1 MQTDYDIAI
10 IGGGL
15 VGAAL
20 ACALGDSTLRI
31 GVIESQPAAPMSPGK
46 GEVERGRERISTAVD
61 KYDVRVSAITLASRA
76 LFENIGVW
84 KIMPAQHIS
93 PLREMHVWDAQGP
106 GMIHFDAADLG
117 EPELGYIIENR
128 VLLAAMLERMAQFAN
143 VNFLCPAEVASL
155 RREPGAVV
163 IELQDGGE
171 RRAGLVVGADGAHSV
186 IRKWTGIRN
195 HGWSYDQRAIVA
207 TVTTALPHNATAWQV
222 FLPTGPL
229 AFLPLVGGASSI
241 VWSCDSE
248 HAAMLL
254 ELDDGRFIGE
264 LHAAFGDRLGAIESI
279 GRRLDYPL
287 ALAHADLYI
296 DERIVLIGDAAHR
309 VHPLAG
315 QGVNLGLLDAA
326 TLTQV
331 VLDAVA
337 NKKDIGTRAVLRRYE
352 RWRKGDNLAMLAVTD
367 VFKRGFGS
375 QRRPL
380 VALRNAGLNIVD
392 RLGPLKTLLMRYAV
406 GLEGDLPMLARSKQR

>member
-46 GEVERGRERISTAVD
+46 GEVEQGRERISTAVD

-106 GMIHFDAADLG
+106 GMIHFNAADLG

-128 VLLAAMLERMAQFAN
+128 VLLAAMLERMAQFDN

-186 IRKWTGIRN
+186 IRQWTGIRN
-195 HGWSYDQRAIVA
+195 HGWSYDQTAIVA

-229 AFLPLVGGASSI
+229 AFLLSI
-241 VWSCDSE
+241 
-248 HAAMLL
+248 
-254 ELDDGRFIGE
+254 
-264 LHAAFGDRLGAIESI
+264 
-279 GRRLDYPL
+279 
-287 ALAHADLYI
+287 
-296 DERIVLIGDAAHR
+296 
-309 VHPLAG
+309 
-315 QGVNLGLLDAA
+315 
-326 TLTQV
+326 
-331 VLDAVA
+331 
-337 NKKDIGTRAVLRRYE
+337 LR
-352 RWRKGDNLAMLAVTD
+352 
-367 VFKRGFGS
+367 VFK
-375 QRRPL
+375 
-380 VALRNAGLNIVD
+380 
-392 RLGPLKTLLMRYAV
+392 V
-406 GLEGDLPMLARSKQR
+406 GT

>member
-31 GVIESQPAAPMSPGK
+31 GVVESQPVVPTRPGK
-46 GEVERGRERISTAVD
+46 GEVEHGRERIPRPVD
-61 KYDVRVSAITLASRA
+61 EYDMRVSAITLASRA
-76 LFENIGVW
+76 IFENIGVW
-84 KIMPAQHIS
+84 KIIPAHHIS

-106 GMIHFDAADLG
+106 GVIHFDAADLG

-143 VNFLCPAEVASL
+143 VNFLCPAEVVSL
-155 RREPGAVV
+155 RTEPGAVV
-163 IELQDGGE
+163 IGLQGGGE
-171 RRAGLVVGADGAHSV
+171 RRAGLVVGADGAHSA
-186 IRKWTGIRN
+186 IRESAGIRN
-195 HGWSYDQRAIVA
+195 HGWSYDQTAIVA
-207 TVTTALPHNATAWQV
+207 TVITALPHNATAWQV

-229 AFLPLVGGASSI
+229 AFLPLVAGASSI

-254 ELDDGRFIGE
+254 ALNDGRFIGE
-264 LHAAFGDRLGAIESI
+264 LHAAFGDRLGAIKSI
-279 GRRLDYPL
+279 SRRLDYPL
-287 ALAHADLYI
+287 SLAHADHYI
-296 DERIVLIGDAAHR
+296 GERMVLVGDAAHR

-326 TLTQV
+326 TLAQV
-331 VLDAVA
+331 VLDAMTS
-337 NKKDIGTRAVLRRYE
+337 KRDIGMRAVLRRYE
-352 RWRKGDNLAMLAVTD
+352 RWRKGNNLAMLAVTD
-367 VFKRGFGS
+367 AFKRGFGS
-375 QRRPL
+375 QRWPL
-380 VALRNAGLNIVD
+380 VQIRSAGLNIAD
-392 RLGPLKTLLMRYAV
+392 RLGPLKIKLMRHAV
-406 GLEGDLPMLARSKQR
+406 GLEGDLPMLARSKPR